1 MMDEDTK
8 GILAVLI
15 TVIMGIALIATVFCG
30 AFVLGILSGYDSNV
44 CVSWFILGMIIQI
57 YDEVRKL
64 NEK

>member
-1 MMDEDTK
+1 MKMKTK
-8 GILAVLI
+8 EINKSRIKDGEGLLW
-15 TVIMGIALIATVFCG
+15 TVMSFV